1 MSNTQ
6 MSSTHEARPPEAQ
19 TPRLIVSWLIVG
31 IPLAYG
37 VFQTIRSILPL
48 LGG

>member
-6 MSSTHEARPPEAQ
+6 MSNTHDARPPEDQ
-19 TPRLIVSWLIVG
+19 TPRLTVSWLIVG

-37 VFQTIRSILPL
+37 VFQTIRSITPL
-48 LGG
+48 FGG